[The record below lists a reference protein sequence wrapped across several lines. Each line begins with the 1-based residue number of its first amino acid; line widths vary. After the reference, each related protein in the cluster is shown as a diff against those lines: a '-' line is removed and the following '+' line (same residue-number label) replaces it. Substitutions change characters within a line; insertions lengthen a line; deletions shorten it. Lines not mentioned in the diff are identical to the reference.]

1 LSDPLEE
8 AYSKFLT
15 TDVESRTADY
25 PEEES
30 SLTCPKC
37 ESASVDRSR
46 SYRGELKCAICGHF
60 WRR

>member
-8 AYSKFLT
+8 AYSKYLIPE
-15 TDVESRTADY
+15 VESGTADY

-37 ESASVDRSR
+37 ESALVDRSR
-46 SYRGELKCAICGHF
+46 SYRGELKCTNCGHF